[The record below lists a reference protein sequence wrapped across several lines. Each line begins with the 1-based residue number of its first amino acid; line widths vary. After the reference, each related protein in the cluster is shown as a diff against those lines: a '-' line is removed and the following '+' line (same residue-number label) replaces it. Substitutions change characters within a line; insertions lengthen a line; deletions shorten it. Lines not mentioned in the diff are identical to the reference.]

1 MLFLFVISF
10 SRVGILNSR
19 DLSTIFRNFAE
30 ISHINSVSAE
40 ASVSGGSE
48 GREMAR
54 QMNESVGKLG
64 TRTTRLIRAYGVT
77 DDIWQQGL
85 AHWGD
90 LASGCGVD
98 AKRKEEDDDDSC

>member
-1 MLFLFVISF
+1 M
-10 SRVGILNSR
+10 
-19 DLSTIFRNFAE
+19 
-30 ISHINSVSAE
+30 SAE